1 MRIRCE
7 GPVQKFVEQV
17 SHVTFSGERARSTGQ
32 TVHSITER
40 RVLRLGDRGLKLTE
54 TASDLGLARRVGG
67 DGLPAAVST
76 DLREMDAAIFTGQPL
91 GRRDHQATRICR

>member
-1 MRIRCE
+1 MR
-7 GPVQKFVEQV
+7 GPGTEVRGA
-17 SHVTFSGERARSTGQ
+17 GEPRDIQRRAGAKHRE